1 MKFYGMKKQEHKKE
15 EVEKSEK
22 KSTFHVGKFIAA
34 HVLTL
39 SGVFVVIMLL
49 LGTGVALAQNAYKQ
63 KFYPGVKIGDVSVAG
78 LTYTQALEKIEPG
91 LLELETSGLQFQSG
105 DTTLTVPAT
114 LEPLDPG
121 AGEKTIFSV
130 DADATVAEAYSV
142 GRRGNFI
149 YQLGEQI
156 KTGLS
161 GVSVAIVY
169 SLNETELTSQL
180 EEVFSPLEQEPK
192 DASLA
197 YDMSTDKWSVEP
209 AAEGEVFDYTHVVN
223 QAKERF
229 ETASSTVI
237 TLSLNTAEPEVTN
250 DVAERQIE
258 LAKRILEQAPIQIS
272 AESLNFEI
280 GVEEFSRWI
289 EATPHGIGFD
299 AEEVSASLEAR
310 SDQIDQPAKE
320 GRFKFVEGK
329 IEQYEDSQE
338 GKVLDI
344 PVSIGFLYE
353 EIVER
358 GSSQASAYVRVD
370 QPSVTPENIEEL
382 GIKELLGTGHS
393 NMGGSPYNRRLNI
406 ARGAELLNGLLIAPG
421 EEFSVLDHLRP
432 FTLDNGY
439 YPELVIKENKT
450 IPEIGGGLCQ
460 IGTTTF
466 RGAMMSGFQILER
479 RNHSYAVSYY
489 FDDANNLP
497 GTDATIYDPSP
508 DMRFKNDTEH
518 WVLFEAKI
526 EGNDLYFSFYGT
538 SDGRKA
544 YFTPPRI
551 SGWVSPPPTKE
562 IEDPSMA
569 PGTKKCTE
577 SAHAGTTSSF
587 DYIIEYADGTKHEET
602 FTSVYKPWQAVCLV
616 GPKAEVAPTPDTTTE
631 STDTST
637 DTTEETTESEN
648 VAPPVEEEETSAPT
662 TDTKPKKKKN

>member
-1 MKFYGMKKQEHKKE
+1 MKFYGMKKQEN
-15 EVEKSEK
+15 

-34 HVLTL
+34 HVVTL
-39 SGVFVVIMLL
+39 SGVFIVIVLL
-49 LGTGVALAQNAYKQ
+49 LGTGVVLAQNAYNQ

-78 LTYTQALEKIEPG
+78 LTYTEALEKIGPG
-91 LLELETSGLQFQSG
+91 LLKLETNGLQFQSG
-105 DTTLTVPAT
+105 ETTLTVPAI

-121 AGEKTIFSV
+121 VGDKTIFSV
-130 DADATVAEAYSV
+130 DADATVAEAYAV

-156 KTGLS
+156 KTSLS
-161 GVSVAIVY
+161 GVTVPITY
-169 SLNETELTSQL
+169 SLDETELTSQL
-180 EEVFSPLEQEPK
+180 KDTFSTLEQDPK
-192 DASLA
+192 NASLMFDSA
-197 YDMSTDKWSVEP
+197 SDEWSVEP
-209 AAEGEVFDYTHVVN
+209 AREGQVFDYSQVVTE
-223 QAKERF
+223 ARTRF
-229 ETASSTVI
+229 QTASSSPI
-237 TLSLNTAEPEVTN
+237 SLQLTAAEPEVT
-250 DVAERQIE
+250 DVVAERQIE
-258 LAKRILEQAPIQIS
+258 LAKRILEQAPIQIH
-272 AESLNFEI
+272 AESLSFEI

-289 EATPHGIGFD
+289 EATSDGIGVD
-299 AEEVSASLEAR
+299 PEEVSASLEAR
-310 SDQIDQPAKE
+310 ADQIDQPAKE
-320 GRFKFVEGK
+320 GRFKFVDGK

-344 PVSIGFLYE
+344 PASIGLIQQQIIDHKTSE
-353 EIVER
+353 
-358 GSSQASAYVRVD
+358 ATLYVRVD
-370 QPSVTPENIEEL
+370 QPSVTPENIAGL
-382 GIKELLGTGHS
+382 GIQELLGTGHS
-393 NMGGSPYNRRLNI
+393 NMGNSPYNRRLNI

-421 EEFSVLDHLRP
+421 EDFSVLDHLRP

-466 RGAMMSGFQILER
+466 RGAMMSGFEILER

-508 DMRFKNDTEH
+508 DMRFKNDTGH

-602 FTSVYKPWQAVCLV
+602 FTSAYKPWQAVCLV
-616 GPKAEVAPTPDTTTE
+616 GPKAEATPAADTGTGSSTDPDTQE
-631 STDTST
+631 DSTD
-637 DTTEETTESEN
+637 SEN
-648 VAPPVEEEETSAPT
+648 VAPPVEEPETSAPT
-662 TDTKPKKKKN
+662 TDSKPKKKK

>member
-1 MKFYGMKKQEHKKE
+1 M
-15 EVEKSEK
+15 
-22 KSTFHVGKFIAA
+22 GKFIAA
-34 HVLTL
+34 HVVTL
-39 SGVFVVIMLL
+39 SGVFVVIVLL
-49 LGTGVALAQNAYKQ
+49 LGTGVALAQNVYKQ

-78 LTYTQALEKIEPG
+78 LTYTEALEKIEPG
-91 LLELETSGLQFQSG
+91 LLELETNGLQFKSG
-105 DTTLTVPAT
+105 ETTLTVPAI

-121 AGEKTIFSV
+121 VGDKTIFSV
-130 DADATVAEAYSV
+130 DADATVAEAYAV
-142 GRRGNFI
+142 GRRGNI
-149 YQLGEQI
+149 VYQLGEQI
-156 KTGLS
+156 KTGLR
-161 GVSVAIVY
+161 GINVPIVY
-169 SLNETELTSQL
+169 SLDETELTTQL
-180 EEVFSPLEQEPK
+180 EEKFSPLEQAPK
-192 DASLA
+192 NASLVFNSSSA
-197 YDMSTDKWSVEP
+197 EWSVEP
-209 AAEGEVFDYTHVVN
+209 AAEGQVFDYSQVILEART
-223 QAKERF
+223 RF
-229 ETASSTVI
+229 QEASS
-237 TLSLNTAEPEVTN
+237 SLVSLELKTAEPEVT
-250 DVAERQIE
+250 DAVAERQIE
-258 LAKRILEQAPIQIS
+258 LAQRILEQAPIQIH
-272 AESLNFEI
+272 AEDLSFEI

-289 EATPHGIGFD
+289 EAAPNGVGFD

-310 SDQIDQPAKE
+310 ADQIDQPAKE
-320 GRFKFVEGK
+320 GRFKFVDGK

-358 GSSQASAYVRVD
+358 GSSEASAYVRID
-370 QPSVTPENIEEL
+370 PPSVTPENIQEL

-421 EEFSVLDHLRP
+421 AEFSVLDHLRP

-466 RGAMMSGFQILER
+466 RGAMMSGFEILER

-508 DMRFKNDTEH
+508 DMRFKNDTGH

-577 SAHAGTTSSF
+577 SAHAGTTASF
-587 DYIIEYADGTKHEET
+587 DYIIDYADGSKHEET

-616 GPKAEVAPTPDTTTE
+616 GPKAEAAP
-631 STDTST
+631 ST
-637 DTTEETTESEN
+637 DTTTDTTEDTTDSEN
-648 VAPPVEEEETSAPT
+648 VAPPVEEPETSTPT